1 MFKVHRV
8 QLWIFVHVLNKLV
21 SLMTFCS
28 YQYVGRISA
37 ERGSCLS
44 SARVKTLISSFID
57 RRITQQEN
65 RVSCITMTFTLTSVH
80 LQVSSSPL
88 YHQLRTRSSSWK
100 KISPCRK
107 ISKDSLLLLCLYFR
121 LRFWCCHIKTGQSVT
136 ELERKWSPA
145 VHAKTVQE
153 IPHAYIIKICP
164 IFFTLKSH
172 WRPYSYQKKPC

>member
-1 MFKVHRV
+1 MLTAKAIYGQSLLFLMSKVHRV

-88 YHQLRTRSSSWK
+88 YHQLRT
-100 KISPCRK
+100 
-107 ISKDSLLLLCLYFR
+107 SLAA
-121 LRFWCCHIKTGQSVT
+121 
-136 ELERKWSPA
+136 ERKFLPA
-145 VHAKTVQE
+145 GRSVKTASSCCACTLDYHFAVVISRQDKVLPSSKENEVQL
-153 IPHAYIIKICP
+153 
-164 IFFTLKSH
+164 FTQKQYKKFAMLISSKCAQ
-172 WRPYSYQKKPC
+172 YSSL